1 MPGSDQDD
9 LKSLIL
15 ALSENVKTL
24 QAVVKG
30 NAQAIQRL
38 EKQPPASSSTSSDG
52 IPKQTDEHHID
63 RPPRFQKM
71 DFPKYDCKSDPLA
84 FINQCESYFDQQRI
98 IEEKALMASYNL
110 EDIAQMW
117 FI

>member
-15 ALSENVKTL
+15 VSSENVKTL
-24 QAVVKG
+24 QAAVKG

-52 IPKQTDEHHID
+52 IPKQTHEHHND
-63 RPPRFQKM
+63 RLPRF
-71 DFPKYDCKSDPLA
+71 
-84 FINQCESYFDQQRI
+84 
-98 IEEKALMASYNL
+98 
-110 EDIAQMW
+110 
-117 FI
+117 